1 MEKNIKI
8 LVVDGAR
15 LSRSM
20 ICTTLAAQHNA
31 EHLHI
36 AAVGSAGEALHRLAN
51 EKFDIITS
59 ALQLPD
65 MYGIDLCRTIRTQP
79 IYRFTPFIVVTAEPH
94 ERHMKDGFRAGVTD
108 YYDKT
113 HGMDEF
119 VPFMRGLVER
129 YTALSGKVLYV
140 EDNDLEAALMVEMME
155 RHGLLVVRASSAE
168 QALRLV
174 DDSFD
179 LVVTGF
185 QLREEMSGGDFLHTL
200 RCGQR
205 YSHEELP
212 VLVITGSGNAD
223 IQAEIFHAGG
233 NDFVIKPVVEEVF
246 ISRLRSLMLVKKQF
260 YLLRRQS
267 EEMRRMA
274 SQDILTGV
282 YNKRYL
288 VERATQFLADPHNH
302 PAWVVVLD
310 LDHFKIINDRHGHM
324 TGDHV
329 LQAVGVLFRGFF
341 REGDVIARSGGE
353 EFVMLLKG
361 RSREEC
367 LEEMEELRLRV
378 EALRPEGLDLTASI
392 GVASNMLRVHAGYE
406 EILDEADR
414 AMYRAKDLGR
424 NRVVMAGATTRRTRQ
439 VGQNEG
445 TSEP

>member
-1 MEKNIKI
+1 MEKHLKI
-8 LVVDGAR
+8 LVVDGSR
-15 LSRSM
+15 VSRSM
-20 ICTTLAAQHNA
+20 IRSLLAAHNNA
-31 EHLHI
+31 EQVQV
-36 AAVGSAGEALHRLAN
+36 AAVSTAGEALHCLAH

-65 MYGIDLCRTIRTQP
+65 MYGIDLCRTVRAQP
-79 IYRFTPFIVVTAEPH
+79 TYRFTPFVVVTAEPH

-113 HGMDEF
+113 HGIDEL
-119 VPFMRGLVER
+119 VPFMRGLVDR

-140 EDNDLEAALMVEMME
+140 EDSDLEAALMTEMME
-155 RHGLLVVRASSAE
+155 RHGLTVVRVSSAE
-168 QALRLV
+168 QALHSV

-179 LVVTGF
+179 LVVTDF
-185 QLREEMSGGDFLHTL
+185 YLQDVMSGGDFLHNL
-200 RCGQR
+200 RCGRR

-212 VLVITGSGNAD
+212 VLVVTGSGNAG

-233 NDFVIKPVVEEVF
+233 NDFIIKPVIEEVF

-260 YLLRRQS
+260 NLLRRQS

-288 VERATQFLADPHNH
+288 VERATQFLADPQNH

-310 LDHFKIINDRHGHM
+310 LDHFKDINDRHGHIA
-324 TGDHV
+324 GDRV
-329 LQAVGVLFRGFF
+329 LQAVGALLRVFF
-341 REGDVIARSGGE
+341 RNGDVIARSGGE

-367 LEEMEELRLRV
+367 QEEMEDLRRRV
-378 EALRPEGLDLTASI
+378 ETLRPEGLDLTASI
-392 GVASNMLRVHAGYE
+392 GVASSMLSANNGYE

-424 NRVVMAGATTRRTRQ
+424 NRVVMAGITTRRASPVLSR
-439 VGQNEG
+439 
-445 TSEP
+445 

>member
-1 MEKNIKI
+1 MEKSIKI
-8 LVVDGAR
+8 LIVDGSR

-20 ICTTLAAQHNA
+20 IRTTLAMQRNA
-31 EHLHI
+31 EQMHI
-36 AAVGSAGEALHRLAN
+36 DAVGTAVDALHRLAN

-79 IYRFTPFIVVTAEPH
+79 IYRFTPFIVVTGEPH
-94 ERHMKDGFRAGVTD
+94 ERHMKEGFRAGVTD

-119 VPFMRGLVER
+119 APFMRGLVDR
-129 YTALSGKVLYV
+129 YTALSGRVLYV

-155 RHGLLVVRASSAE
+155 RYGLDVVRASSAE

-185 QLREEMSGGDFLHTL
+185 KLREQMSGGDFLHTL

-260 YLLRRQS
+260 NLLRRQS

-288 VERATQFLADPHNH
+288 VERATQFLANPHNH

-310 LDHFKIINDRHGHM
+310 LDHFKVINDQYGHI

-329 LQAVGVLFRGFF
+329 LQAVGALFRGFF

-367 LEEMEELRLRV
+367 LEEMEELRHRI
-378 EALRPEGLDLTASI
+378 EALHPEGLELTASI
-392 GVASNMLRVHAGYE
+392 GVASNMMRSNAGYE

-424 NRVVMAGATTRRTRQ
+424 NRVVMAGPTPRRERSL
-439 VGQNEG
+439 GQNED
-445 TSEP
+445 SAEP

>member
-1 MEKNIKI
+1 MHVEKDINI
-8 LVVDGAR
+8 LVVDGSR
-15 LSRSM
+15 VSRSM
-20 ICTTLAAQHNA
+20 IRSTLVTQSNTEHVQVTT
-31 EHLHI
+31 
-36 AAVGSAGEALHRLAN
+36 VGSAGEALQRLVS
-51 EKFDIITS
+51 EKFDIITC

-65 MYGIDLCRTIRTQP
+65 MYGIDLCRTVRNQP

-94 ERHMKDGFRAGVTD
+94 ERHIKEGFRAGVTD

-113 HGMDEF
+113 HGMNKF
-119 VPFMRGLVER
+119 APFMRGLVDR

-140 EDNDLEAALMVEMME
+140 EDNNLEAAITSEMME
-155 RHGLLVVRASSAE
+155 RHGLTVVRVSSAE
-168 QALRLV
+168 QALHLV

-179 LVVTGF
+179 IVITDF
-185 QLREEMSGGDFLHTL
+185 CLRDEMSGGDFLHTL
-200 RCGQR
+200 RCGHR

-212 VLVITGSGNAD
+212 VLVITGSGNAS
-223 IQAEIFHAGG
+223 IQANIFHAGG

-260 YLLRRQS
+260 NLLRRQS

-288 VERATQFLADPHNH
+288 IGRATQFLADPLNH

-310 LDHFKIINDRHGHM
+310 LDNFKAINDKHGHI
-324 TGDHV
+324 TGDRV
-329 LQAVGVLFRGFF
+329 LKAVGALFRGFF
-341 REGDVIARSGGE
+341 RDADVIARSGGE

-367 LEEMEELRLRV
+367 LEEMEELRHRI
-378 EALRPEGLDLTASI
+378 EMLRPDGLELTASI
-392 GVASNMLRVHAGYE
+392 GVASNMLRANAGYE

-424 NRVVMAGATTRRTRQ
+424 NRVVMAGAITRRRAP
-439 VGQNEG
+439 VVLR
-445 TSEP
+445 

>member
-1 MEKNIKI
+1 MDKDLKF
-8 LVVDGAR
+8 LVVDGSR
-15 LSRSM
+15 VSRSM
-20 ICTTLAAQHNA
+20 IRSTLAAHHHA
-31 EHLHI
+31 EHVQVV
-36 AAVGSAGEALHRLAN
+36 AVSSAGEALRCLAN
-51 EKFDIITS
+51 EKFDIITC

-65 MYGIDLCRTIRTQP
+65 MNGIDLCRTIRTLP

-113 HGMDEF
+113 HGMNEF
-119 VPFMRGLVER
+119 VPFMRGLVDR

-140 EDNDLEAALMVEMME
+140 EDSDLEAALMAEMME
-155 RHGLLVVRASSAE
+155 RHGLTVVRASSAE

-174 DDSFD
+174 DDSYD
-179 LVVTGF
+179 LVITDF
-185 QLREEMSGGDFLHTL
+185 YLRDEMSGGDFLHTL
-200 RCGQR
+200 RCGRR

-260 YLLRRQS
+260 NLLRRQS

-288 VERATQFLADPHNH
+288 IERATQFLADPLNH

-310 LDHFKIINDRHGHM
+310 LDHFKIINDKHGHI

-329 LQAVGVLFRGFF
+329 LQAVGALLRGFF
-341 REGDVIARSGGE
+341 RDGDVIARSGGE

-367 LEEMEELRLRV
+367 LEEMEELRHRI
-378 EALRPEGLDLTASI
+378 ETLRPEGLDLTASI
-392 GVASNMLRVHAGYE
+392 GVASNMLRTNAGYE
-406 EILDEADR
+406 EILNEADR

-424 NRVVMAGATTRRTRQ
+424 NRVVMTGVTTRRTAPVALR
-439 VGQNEG
+439 
-445 TSEP
+445 